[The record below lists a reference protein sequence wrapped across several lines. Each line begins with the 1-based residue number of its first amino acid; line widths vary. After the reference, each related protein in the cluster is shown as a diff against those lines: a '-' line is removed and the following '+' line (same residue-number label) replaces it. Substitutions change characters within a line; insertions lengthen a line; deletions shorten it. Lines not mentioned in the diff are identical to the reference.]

1 MPRLC
6 AVCAHPER
14 QAIDRAIIAGEPK
27 SAISRRW
34 GLGPD
39 AVERHAKIGHVV
51 RNEQIIAAKNM
62 LTPASGGD
70 DIVEK
75 LQELMKI
82 VRGMMDSSIQNN
94 QYLASL
100 ACARELVRI
109 YELVA
114 KLTGQLDESARVN
127 IALVQQQ
134 QREAEQELMLERLTV
149 PERLELR
156 RLVTKAQG
164 ELPAPEMAVS
174 VEPRNIV
181 EANGNAATQSFAR
194 SD

>member
-34 GLGPD
+34 ELGPD

-75 LQELMKI
+75 LQELIKI
-82 VRGMMDSSIQNN
+82 VRGMMDGSIQNN
-94 QYLASL
+94 QYLTSL

-156 RLVTKAQG
+156 RLVAKAQG
-164 ELPAPEMAVS
+164 ELPAPEMVVS

-181 EANGNAATQSFAR
+181 EAEVDGAT
-194 SD
+194 